1 MMLRDIA
8 RSKSRS
14 EMVQELLMSILVIL
28 ISTFLLRLLWNQSL
42 AKHITVFKE
51 IETLGDAFLLSLSL
65 CILRG
70 C

>member
-1 MMLRDIA
+1 MMIRDIA

-14 EMVQELLMSILVIL
+14 EMVQEILTAILVLL
-28 ISTFLLRLLWNQSL
+28 ISTFLLRMLWNQSL
-42 AKHITVFKE
+42 AKHITVFKQ
-51 IETLGDAFLLSLSL
+51 IESLGDAFLLSLSL

>member
-1 MMLRDIA
+1 MMIRDIA

-14 EMVQELLMSILVIL
+14 EMVQEILTAILVLL
-28 ISTFLLRLLWNQSL
+28 ISTFLLRMLWNQSL
-42 AKHITVFKE
+42 AKHITVFNQ
-51 IETLGDAFLLSLSL
+51 IESLGDAFLLSLSL